1 MADLGTDTSTPAGSD
16 GLPGL
21 DPAFRV
27 VSGRTALAQALLRRL
42 TTPRGT
48 LVGDTGYGCDVRA
61 WANDTLSAGDLR
73 RLEARVADELRADER
88 VDDVAVVVTFAAE
101 VLRIVARVRPVD
113 GSTSL
118 RLTLAVSAI
127 TAELLSAEAA

>member
-1 MADLGTDTSTPAGSD
+1 VADLGTDISTPAGTD

-42 TTPRGT
+42 TTPRGS
-48 LVGDTGYGCDVRA
+48 LVGDAGYGHDVRA
-61 WANDTLSAGDLR
+61 WANDTLDAGALR
-73 RLEARVADELRADER
+73 RIEARVADELRADER
-88 VDDVAVVVTFAAE
+88 VDDVAVVATFAAE

-113 GSTSL
+113 GSAPL
-118 RLTLAVSAI
+118 RLTLAVSTV